1 MVTPWP
7 FSQHLKEKQIKMNI
21 ESYREYCLSLPLT
34 GEKTPFDQV
43 TLVFTVVD
51 KMFALANMD
60 KFESINLKCD
70 PEKAIQFREEYPAII
85 PGWHMN
91 KKHWNTLILDG
102 SLNDDFI
109 YELTKH
115 SYDCVVNSLPKKVK
129 LKLKILQTDN
139 E

>member
-1 MVTPWP
+1 
-7 FSQHLKEKQIKMNI
+7 MNI

-91 KKHWNTLILDG
+91 KKHWNTVILDG

-129 LKLKILQTDN
+129 MKSKILQTDN

>member
-1 MVTPWP
+1 
-7 FSQHLKEKQIKMNI
+7 MNI

-129 LKLKILQTDN
+129 MKSKILQTDN

>member
-1 MVTPWP
+1 
-7 FSQHLKEKQIKMNI
+7 MNI
-21 ESYREYCLSLPLT
+21 ESYRDFCLSLPLT

-70 PEKAIQFREEYPAII
+70 PEKAIQLREEYPAII

-91 KKHWNTLILDG
+91 KKHWNTIILDG

-129 LKLKILQTDN
+129 NEIENAKIN

>member
-1 MVTPWP
+1 MVTPWL

-91 KKHWNTLILDG
+91 KKHWNTVILDG

-129 LKLKILQTDN
+129 MKSKILQTDN

>member
-1 MVTPWP
+1 
-7 FSQHLKEKQIKMNI
+7 MNI

>member
-1 MVTPWP
+1 MPWP

-21 ESYREYCLSLPLT
+21 EFYRDYCLSLPLT
-34 GEKTPFDQV
+34 SEKTPFDQV
-43 TLVFTVVD
+43 TLVFTVAD
-51 KMFALANMD
+51 KMFALTNMD

-70 PEKAIQFREEYPAII
+70 PEKAIQLREEYPAII

-91 KKHWNTLILDG
+91 KKHWNTVILDG

-115 SYDCVVNSLPKKVK
+115 SYDCVVNSMPKKVRK
-129 LKLKILQTDN
+129 EIENYVQIL
-139 E
+139 

>member
-1 MVTPWP
+1 MVTPWL

-129 LKLKILQTDN
+129 MKSKILQTDN

>member
-1 MVTPWP
+1 
-7 FSQHLKEKQIKMNI
+7 MNI

-91 KKHWNTLILDG
+91 KKHWNTVILDG

-129 LKLKILQTDN
+129 MKLKILQTDN